1 MTPLTQQVNSQPQA
15 SSWATGSGHEH
26 LMCCHT
32 PITNTEPGNECVK
45 ERIVIWTHWKR
56 ESRLIWHQGV
66 LLPLFC
72 DLDQITSPVPA
83 FPSLCTILHC
93 LSAVSV
99 PALHGLLGWL
109 ILPWSLPGFPMSH
122 PKNELGSWTGLAMAP
137 LSWRGVGSPLA
148 VLGIYKP
155 LWRRQ
160 KPSLTSRTA

>member
-26 LMCCHT
+26 FMCCHT

-45 ERIVIWTHWKR
+45 ERIVIWMHWKR

-93 LSAVSV
+93 LSAVFCSC
-99 PALHGLLGWL
+99 PSQ
-109 ILPWSLPGFPMSH
+109 PP
-122 PKNELGSWTGLAMAP
+122 GLAHSA
-137 LSWRGVGSPLA
+137 SVLA
-148 VLGIYKP
+148 WFPHVSSHK
-155 LWRRQ
+155 
-160 KPSLTSRTA
+160 